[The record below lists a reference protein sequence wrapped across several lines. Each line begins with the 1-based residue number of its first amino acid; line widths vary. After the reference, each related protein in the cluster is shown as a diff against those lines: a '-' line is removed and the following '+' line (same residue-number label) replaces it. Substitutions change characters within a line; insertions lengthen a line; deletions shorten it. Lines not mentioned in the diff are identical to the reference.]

1 VKPPIRIRED
11 RTIESIQNAVAA
23 VKSVYESI
31 AKAVGALESVILVVF
46 MVFVT
51 LALLI
56 TGNTLAR
63 VIGGVFLLVFLVL
76 AARRIRARQA
86 LKREEGL

>member
-1 VKPPIRIRED
+1 MKPPIRIRED
-11 RTIESIQNAVAA
+11 RTVESIQNAVAA
-23 VKSVYESI
+23 IKSFYETI
-31 AKAVGALESVILVVF
+31 ENLVGAVQSFILVAF

-76 AARRIRARQA
+76 AGRRMRARQ
-86 LKREEGL
+86 KRGERL

>member
-1 VKPPIRIRED
+1 MKPPIRIRED

-31 AKAVGALESVILVVF
+31 ENAVGAVQSVILVVF

-76 AARRIRARQA
+76 AGRRM
-86 LKREEGL
+86 RERDRL

>member
-1 VKPPIRIRED
+1 MKPPIRIPED

-23 VKSVYESI
+23 VKSFYESI
-31 AKAVGALESVILVVF
+31 ENLVGVLQSVILVVL

-51 LALLI
+51 LALLL

-63 VIGGVFLLVFLVL
+63 VIGGVFLLVLLLL
-76 AARRIRARQA
+76 AARRVRAI
-86 LKREEGL
+86 KRGEL